1 MTAGPEAPAGTRPA
15 PRGLWQRMSAAWRSG
30 PLTVRNFQLLTGGQL
45 ASTVGDYCYIVAL
58 PWLVLSTHGGPVL
71 LGTVL
76 ACYGVPRT
84 VMIPLAGILTDKI
97 GARTVMLTA
106 DVARC
111 ALVAVMAVLA
121 TRHTTSLAALGPL
134 AALIGAGE
142 GMYIPASYTIMP
154 SLLEPRQLAAG
165 NGINLAAMRAG
176 SLLGPAL
183 GGSLVAAVGSAPA
196 FAVDA
201 GSFAVSALTLALL
214 PRPRTKTVTA
224 RRGKAAKS
232 AAGAGDIDRLTVRD
246 LLRRSRAMQVFVL
259 VTIVANL
266 TGGGVAGVSLPAL
279 AHAHYGAG
287 GYGVLLGCLAA
298 GGLIGTLAAAR
309 TGSLRKPTIVAA
321 FAFLVYAASMAL
333 IPYVGGEAGAAAALF
348 VFGGTQGL
356 GNSIFFTAG
365 QRWTPPYVLGR
376 VFGLMMLCTFGT
388 YPLSVALAGI
398 LVHHIG
404 PTLFFPIAGAVTGA
418 AFLGGLTQREYREF
432 GSALPDGSYLL
443 AGLKGREELVESP
456 VTATATAGGPDTGR

>member
-1 MTAGPEAPAGTRPA
+1 MTAGPDPATQAPPA
-15 PRGLWQRMSAAWRSG
+15 ARNAWQRMSAAWLSG
-30 PLTVRNFQLLTGGQL
+30 PLAVRNFRLLTGGQL
-45 ASTVGDYCYIVAL
+45 ASTVGDFCYIVAL
-58 PWLVLSTHGGPVL
+58 PWLVLSAHGGPVL

-84 VMIPLAGILTDKI
+84 VMIPLAGLLTDRI

-121 TRHTTSLAALGPL
+121 SRHVVALAALGPL

-142 GMYIPASYTIMP
+142 GLYIPASYTIMP
-154 SLLEPRQLAAG
+154 AILEPRQLAAG
-165 NGINLAAMRAG
+165 NGLNLAAMRAG

-201 GSFAVSALTLALL
+201 GSFAISALTLALL
-214 PRPRTKTVTA
+214 PRPRRKASTGPVRAKT
-224 RRGKAAKS
+224 KAAGPDDWS
-232 AAGAGDIDRLTVRD
+232 IDSLTVRD

-266 TGGGVAGVSLPAL
+266 TGGGVAGVALPAL
-279 AHAHYGAG
+279 AHARYGAG
-287 GYGVLLGCLAA
+287 GYGALLACLAA

-309 TGSLRKPTIVAA
+309 TGTLRKPTIVAA
-321 FAFLVYAASMAL
+321 QAFLLYAAAMAVV
-333 IPYVGGEAGAAAALF
+333 PYLGGEAGAAAALF

-365 QRWTPPYVLGR
+365 QRWTPPHVLGR
-376 VFGLMMLCTFGT
+376 VFGLMMFCTFGT
-388 YPLSVALAGI
+388 YPLSVALAGL
-398 LVHHIG
+398 LVHHLG
-404 PTLFFPIAGAVTGA
+404 PSLFFPIAGAVTGA
-418 AFLGGLTQREYREF
+418 AFLGGLTQREYRDF

-443 AGLKGREELVESP
+443 AGLKGRGRLVPSQAA
-456 VTATATAGGPDTGR
+456 VS

>member
-1 MTAGPEAPAGTRPA
+1 MTAAPEPAASTRPA
-15 PRGLWQRMSAAWRSG
+15 SQNAWQRMSAAWRSG
-30 PLTVRNFQLLTGGQL
+30 PLAVRNFRLVTSGQL
-45 ASTVGDYCYIVAL
+45 ASTIGDYCYIVAL

-84 VMIPLAGILTDKI
+84 VMIPLAGMLTDKI

-106 DVARC
+106 DIARC

-121 TRHTTSLAALGPL
+121 TRHIVSLAALGPL

-154 SLLEPRQLAAG
+154 AILEPRQLAAG
-165 NGINLAAMRAG
+165 NGINMAAMRAG

-201 GSFAVSALTLALL
+201 GSFALSALTLALL
-214 PRPRTKTVTA
+214 PRPAKTA
-224 RRGKAAKS
+224 GLRSRKSAKTPQS
-232 AAGAGDIDRLTVRD
+232 GAAAGAADGTDRLTVRD
-246 LLRRSRAMQVFVL
+246 LLRRSRAMQVFIV

-287 GYGVLLGCLAA
+287 GYGALLACLAA

-309 TGSLRKPTIVAA
+309 TGNLRQPTIVAA
-321 FAFLVYAASMAL
+321 IAFLVYAASMAL
-333 IPYVGGEAGAAAALF
+333 IPYLGGEAGAAAALF

-356 GNSIFFTAG
+356 GNAIFFTAG

-388 YPLSVALAGI
+388 YPLSVALAGL

-443 AGLKGREELVESP
+443 AGLKGRNSFVTSP
-456 VTATATAGGPDTGR
+456 ATAGAP